1 MIDATWAKRRS
12 TFISMPTKNFPL
24 RIRYYREVEVLSSSS
39 WFFWSWGD
47 VMCLYQKLGG
57 LSRMWQ
63 AHVSGSIIEEQPFF
77 PVPEFAMCLSDSED
91 GYYRGILHLSEKSLL
106 RYSGRNLCIF
116 IMDCKQ
122 AKKVQYWTK
131 WRILHQ
137 RVWRKCSVL
146 YSVHFWQDTAFH
158 SSLW

>member
-1 MIDATWAKRRS
+1 
-12 TFISMPTKNFPL
+12 
-24 RIRYYREVEVLSSSS
+24 
-39 WFFWSWGD
+39 
-47 VMCLYQKLGG
+47 MCLYQKLGG

-122 AKKVQYWTK
+122 AKKSS
-131 WRILHQ
+131 ILN
-137 RVWRKCSVL
+137 
-146 YSVHFWQDTAFH
+146 
-158 SSLW
+158 